1 MPSPH
6 ISVITPTFNRRDRI
20 ERVLSAV
27 AAQDYAHEAFEVI
40 VISDGSTDGT
50 DEFLASADYPFE
62 LRSVFQEN
70 RGPAAARNNGIARA
84 QGEFILFIDDDVVP
98 EANLFSEHMRAHE
111 ASSRDVAVIG
121 PLLSP
126 QGFEMSPW
134 VRWEQDMLVKQYNA
148 MLRGAWEPTARQFY
162 TGNASIRRE
171 LLLAAGGFD
180 EKFRRAED
188 VELAYRL
195 ADRGVGFVFA
205 DDAVG
210 WHYAERSFASW
221 LEAAYLYGKND
232 AIFARDRRQDWLIP
246 VVREEFDTRKLA
258 LRLLVKACLRRRGLS
273 AWVEAGLKS
282 VADFAGRLAISPIEV
297 AAYSGLFGIRYYQGF
312 LDEFG
317 QPDFFS
323 QEAVP

>member
-1 MPSPH
+1 
-6 ISVITPTFNRRDRI
+6 
-20 ERVLSAV
+20 
-27 AAQDYAHEAFEVI
+27 
-40 VISDGSTDGT
+40 
-50 DEFLASADYPFE
+50 
-62 LRSVFQEN
+62 
-70 RGPAAARNNGIARA
+70 
-84 QGEFILFIDDDVVP
+84 
-98 EANLFSEHMRAHE
+98 
-111 ASSRDVAVIG
+111 
-121 PLLSP
+121 
-126 QGFEMSPW
+126 MSPW

-148 MLRGAWEPTARQFY
+148 MLRGAWKPTARQFY

-205 DDAVG
+205 DAAVG

-273 AWVEAGLKS
+273 AWAEAGLKS
-282 VADFAGRLAISPIEV
+282 VADFAGKLAISPIEV